1 MLDAVVGAVIMVVA
15 TSSLLYSIEVAEKA
29 FDQAGR
35 YSLNE
40 GERELL
46 QSVGSVA
53 ANTSAHG
60 EQRPAHASQE
70 IDKIQTS
77 VRPNIPKY
85 VRTAP

>member
-46 QSVGSVA
+46 QRVGLSSDAEQEKFWLENISVA
-53 ANTSAHG
+53 PEKWLT
-60 EQRPAHASQE
+60 
-70 IDKIQTS
+70 DD
-77 VRPNIPKY
+77 
-85 VRTAP
+85 

>member
-46 QSVGSVA
+46 QSVGLSSDAEQEKFWLENISVVPEKWL
-53 ANTSAHG
+53 T
-60 EQRPAHASQE
+60 
-70 IDKIQTS
+70 DD
-77 VRPNIPKY
+77 
-85 VRTAP
+85 

>member
-40 GERELL
+40 DERELL
-46 QSVGSVA
+46 KSVGLSSDAEQHTFWDKNIFVA
-53 ANTSAHG
+53 
-60 EQRPAHASQE
+60 
-70 IDKIQTS
+70 
-77 VRPNIPKY
+77 PKEWG
-85 VRTAP
+85 AGD

>member
-15 TSSLLYSIEVAEKA
+15 TSSLLYSIEVAEEA

-46 QSVGSVA
+46 QSVGLSSDAEQEKFWLENISVA
-53 ANTSAHG
+53 PEKWLT
-60 EQRPAHASQE
+60 
-70 IDKIQTS
+70 DD
-77 VRPNIPKY
+77 
-85 VRTAP
+85 

>member
-1 MLDAVVGAVIMVVA
+1 MVVA

-46 QSVGSVA
+46 QSVGLSSDAEQEKFWLENISVA
-53 ANTSAHG
+53 PEKWLT
-60 EQRPAHASQE
+60 
-70 IDKIQTS
+70 DD
-77 VRPNIPKY
+77 
-85 VRTAP
+85 